1 MLISNISYIIFG
13 CLAGIK
19 NFTVYCLLFLLF
31 EQINLGGNTAGSKRK
46 YNRSGPCFFTL
57 TSGCIGRQKKERKKT
72 KREVGRC
79 CDSWAIEE
87 GSNAITSGK
96 KFLTTFFFNV

>member
-1 MLISNISYIIFG
+1 METQPEVKGNIIE
-13 CLAGIK
+13 ADH
-19 NFTVYCLLFLLF
+19 
-31 EQINLGGNTAGSKRK
+31 A
-46 YNRSGPCFFTL
+46 FFTL

-96 KFLTTFFFNV
+96 KFLTTFCFNV